1 MLAIGEYLVSLWT
14 SSPSIAHGFIVL
26 VAGWLCAVLIRALV
40 RGVLALFRFDRFAD
54 KVGLGEFL
62 MKGKVAYRP
71 ARLVSVLVYW
81 ALIVITL
88 LIASRVLDI
97 TALNKISDSLVA
109 SLPSIIAAIFV
120 TFIGI
125 VIVAFLGN
133 VTETIARNASVADA
147 GAVARTFRIVGFA
160 IIVLL
165 ASDQLGFGK
174 GLLSSLLLI
183 AFAALAL
190 AFAIAFGL
198 GSVEIARGA
207 MEDFLKNLK
216 GRSRTDG
223 ESDIEG

>member
-1 MLAIGEYLVSLWT
+1 
-14 SSPSIAHGFIVL
+14 
-26 VAGWLCAVLIRALV
+26 
-40 RGVLALFRFDRFAD
+40 
-54 KVGLGEFL
+54 